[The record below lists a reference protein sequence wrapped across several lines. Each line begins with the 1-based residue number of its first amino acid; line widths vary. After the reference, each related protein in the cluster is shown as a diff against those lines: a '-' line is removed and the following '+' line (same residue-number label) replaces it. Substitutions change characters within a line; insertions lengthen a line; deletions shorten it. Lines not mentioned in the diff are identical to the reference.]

1 MLMPCKSNFQS
12 FFVDL
17 DFVTPLHILPE
28 YIQATVI
35 CGIDSEAS
43 LMTIIDGFVSFIDVP
58 LQLPI
63 IREAG
68 VG

>member
-1 MLMPCKSNFQS
+1 MVKSRVQS
-12 FFVDL
+12 PGFLVSP
-17 DFVTPLHILPE
+17 PLHILPE